1 MVIEFPTPKKEF
13 QVNPIQEIEF
23 LLDVVIEEYVLP
35 EHRDAD
41 VDGGEVQQ
49 LYFPKG
55 GWVDFTTSDI
65 DDEGNGTGTDEEGR
79 QWEFRGLVEG
89 PSLSEESDSDSE
101 DSDQAD
107 ESEEDNED
115 P

>member
-65 DDEGNGTGTDEEGR
+65 DDEGNGTGTD
-79 QWEFRGLVEG
+79 VEG